1 MIQVLRYAAAAIV
14 GLLVGLIGAFVQA
27 ERFIVSVPW
36 GLLVVPWGMVLVIA
50 VLVMVIRGATWLVMS
65 RWGGMVLF
73 LGWIISTIVMAGES
87 PSGDLALSG
96 GGRQWVYLLGGVVLA
111 AAAST
116 FPVLPE
122 KRAQGANEADVHAL
136 T

>member
-1 MIQVLRYAAAAIV
+1 MIQALRFVAAAGV

-36 GLLVVPWGMVLVIA
+36 GLLVLPWGMVLVIVA
-50 VLVMVIRGATWLVMS
+50 LVMVIRGATWFVLS
-65 RWGGMVLF
+65 RWGGMALF
-73 LGWIISTIVMAGES
+73 LGWIIATIAMAGES

-96 GGRQWVYLLGGVVLA
+96 GGRQWVYLLGGVVLG

-116 FPVLPE
+116 FPVIPE
-122 KRAQGANEADVHAL
+122 RRSAGIEA
-136 T
+136 

>member
-1 MIQVLRYAAAAIV
+1 VIQVLRYAAAAIV

-73 LGWIISTIVMAGES
+73 LGWIISTIFMAGES

-122 KRAQGANEADVHAL
+122 KRARGSNEPDVHAL

>member
-1 MIQVLRYAAAAIV
+1 MIQVLRYAAAAAV

-27 ERFIVSVPW
+27 ERFIMSVPW

-50 VLVMVIRGATWLVMS
+50 VLVIAVRGATWLVMS

-73 LGWIISTIVMAGES
+73 LGWLIATIAMAGES
-87 PSGDLALSG
+87 PSGVLALSG
-96 GGRQWVYLLGGVVLA
+96 GGRQWVYLIGGVVLA

-116 FPVLPE
+116 FPVIAE
-122 KRAQGANEADVHAL
+122 RSSGAVEA
-136 T
+136 

>member
-122 KRAQGANEADVHAL
+122 KRARGSNEPDVHAL